1 MNKQGLIEKLESLS
15 IVKSGES
22 TYDEGF
28 YDGVYASIESA
39 KQLDEPQKPV
49 VPKFVAEW
57 LEKMRKQLVSYHFE
71 SGARFMMF
79 IGIDYHQRRGLL
91 TLNEKVRRWL
101 EKDGNE
107 VKLSNAIDYGYEVEQ
122 EPLYYVYFPEITASA
137 GIGEAYL
144 MKTRNGVELAD
155 NNDFDDMKFTE
166 QEIKTIDERYWA
178 FAVPVEEVMEG

>member
-166 QEIKTIDERYWA
+166 KEIKTIDERYWP
-178 FAVPVEEVMEG
+178 FAVPVEEVTEG